1 MVNFGRFK
9 ISAAAQIAKS
19 EYVGVAMS
27 ETCLPAE
34 KITGATPKLFLDA
47 GEAVLKEFNLKNS
60 RCADL
65 IALSPKQK
73 LSIIEVKFSCHD
85 FTGDHKWPE
94 YIGFAD
100 YFYFA
105 VAEDFP
111 QEILPDERMCGIILS
126 DGFDALIARPAPL
139 RPLVN
144 ARRAH
149 LIRQLAVTAMRR
161 LEI

>member
-1 MVNFGRFK
+1 
-9 ISAAAQIAKS
+9 
-19 EYVGVAMS
+19 MS

-34 KITGATPKLFLDA
+34 KITKATAKLFLDA
-47 GEAVLKEFNLKNS
+47 GEAVLKEFTLKNS
-60 RCADL
+60 RRADL

-73 LSIIEVKFSCHD
+73 LSIIEVKFSRHD

-111 QEILPDERMCGIILS
+111 QDILPDERMCGIILS

>member
-1 MVNFGRFK
+1 MWGMPCQRFVCRLK
-9 ISAAAQIAKS
+9 K
-19 EYVGVAMS
+19 
-27 ETCLPAE
+27 LPE
-34 KITGATPKLFLDA
+34 PRQNYFWMQGKRF
-47 GEAVLKEFNLKNS
+47 LKEFTLKNS
-60 RCADL
+60 RRDDL

-73 LSIIEVKFSCHD
+73 LSIIEVKFSRRD

-111 QEILPDERMCGIILS
+111 QDILPDERMCGIILS
-126 DGFDALIARPAPL
+126 DGFDALITRPAPL
-139 RPLVN
+139 RPLAN
-144 ARRAH
+144 GRRAH

>member
-1 MVNFGRFK
+1 MVNFVRFK

-19 EYVGVAMS
+19 EYVGDAMS

-47 GEAVLKEFNLKNS
+47 GEPVLKEFNLKNR

-73 LSIIEVKFSCHD
+73 LSIIEVKFSRHD

-111 QEILPDERMCGIILS
+111 QDILPDERMCGIILS
-126 DGFDALIARPAPL
+126 DGFDALIARLAPL

-149 LIRQLAVTAMRR
+149 LIRQLAVMEMRR

>member
-1 MVNFGRFK
+1 
-9 ISAAAQIAKS
+9 
-19 EYVGVAMS
+19 MS
-27 ETCLPAE
+27 EACLPAE
-34 KITGATPKLFLDA
+34 KITRATANLFLNA
-47 GEAVLKEFNLKNS
+47 GEAVLKEFSLKNS
-60 RCADL
+60 RRADL

-73 LSIIEVKFSCHD
+73 LSIIEVKSSRRD
-85 FTGDHKWPE
+85 FTSDNKWPE

-111 QEILPDERMCGIILS
+111 EDLLPDETMCGIILS
-126 DGFDALIARPAPL
+126 DGFDALITRPAPH
-139 RPLVN
+139 RPLAS

-149 LIRQLAVTAMRR
+149 LIRQLAVNAMRR

>member
-1 MVNFGRFK
+1 
-9 ISAAAQIAKS
+9 
-19 EYVGVAMS
+19 MS
-27 ETCLPAE
+27 ETCLPTE
-34 KITGATPKLFLDA
+34 KITKATAKLFLDA
-47 GEAVLKEFNLKNS
+47 GEAVLKEFTLKNS
-60 RCADL
+60 HRADL

-73 LSIIEVKFSCHD
+73 LSIIEVKSSRRD
-85 FTGDHKWPE
+85 FTSDHKWPE

-100 YFYFA
+100 CFYFA

-111 QEILPDERMCGIILS
+111 QEILPDEGMCGIILS
-126 DGFDALIARPAPL
+126 DGFDALSTRPAPF
-139 RPLVN
+139 RPLAN

>member
-1 MVNFGRFK
+1 VVNFVRFK
-9 ISAAAQIAKS
+9 ISAAAPIAKS
-19 EYVGVAMS
+19 EYVEDAMS

-65 IALSPKQK
+65 IA
-73 LSIIEVKFSCHD
+73 
-85 FTGDHKWPE
+85 
-94 YIGFAD
+94 
-100 YFYFA
+100 
-105 VAEDFP
+105 
-111 QEILPDERMCGIILS
+111 
-126 DGFDALIARPAPL
+126 RPAPL
-139 RPLVN
+139 RPLAN

>member
-1 MVNFGRFK
+1 
-9 ISAAAQIAKS
+9 
-19 EYVGVAMS
+19 MS
-27 ETCLPAE
+27 ETCLPTE
-34 KITGATPKLFLDA
+34 KITKATAKLFLDA
-47 GEAVLKEFNLKNS
+47 GEAVLKEFTLKNS
-60 RCADL
+60 RRADL

-73 LSIIEVKFSCHD
+73 LSIIEVKSSRRD
-85 FTGDHKWPE
+85 FTSDHKWPE

-111 QEILPDERMCGIILS
+111 QEILPDEGMCGIILS
-126 DGFDALIARPAPL
+126 DGFDALITRQAPF
-139 RPLVN
+139 RPLAS

>member
-1 MVNFGRFK
+1 
-9 ISAAAQIAKS
+9 
-19 EYVGVAMS
+19 MS
-27 ETCLPAE
+27 ETCLPTE
-34 KITGATPKLFLDA
+34 KITKATAKLFLDA
-47 GEAVLKEFNLKNS
+47 GEAVLKEFTLKNS
-60 RCADL
+60 RRADL

-73 LSIIEVKFSCHD
+73 LSIIEVKSSRRD
-85 FTGDHKWPE
+85 FTSDHKWPE

-126 DGFDALIARPAPL
+126 DGFDALITWPAPFS
-139 RPLVN
+139 PLAS

>member
-1 MVNFGRFK
+1 MPCQRLVCRLK
-9 ISAAAQIAKS
+9 K
-19 EYVGVAMS
+19 
-27 ETCLPAE
+27 LP
-34 KITGATPKLFLDA
+34 KPRQKLFLDA
-47 GEAVLKEFNLKNS
+47 GEAVLKEFTLKNS
-60 RCADL
+60 RRADL

-73 LSIIEVKFSCHD
+73 LSIIEVKSSRRD
-85 FTGDHKWPE
+85 FTSDHKWPE

-111 QEILPDERMCGIILS
+111 QEILPDEGMCGIILS
-126 DGFDALIARPAPL
+126 DGFDALITRPAPF
-139 RPLVN
+139 RPLAS

>member
-1 MVNFGRFK
+1 
-9 ISAAAQIAKS
+9 
-19 EYVGVAMS
+19 MS

-34 KITGATPKLFLDA
+34 KITKAKEKLFLDA
-47 GEAVLKEFNLKNS
+47 GEAVSKEFTLKNS
-60 RCADL
+60 RRANL

-73 LSIIEVKFSCHD
+73 LSIIEVKSSRRD
-85 FTGDHKWPE
+85 FTSDHKWPE

-139 RPLVN
+139 CPLVN
-144 ARRAH
+144 VRRAH

>member
-1 MVNFGRFK
+1 
-9 ISAAAQIAKS
+9 
-19 EYVGVAMS
+19 MS
-27 ETCLPAE
+27 ETCLPTE
-34 KITGATPKLFLDA
+34 KITKATAKLFLDA
-47 GEAVLKEFNLKNS
+47 GEAVLKEFTLKNS
-60 RCADL
+60 RRADL

-73 LSIIEVKFSCHD
+73 LSIIEVKSSRRD
-85 FTGDHKWPE
+85 FTSDHKWPE

-111 QEILPDERMCGIILS
+111 QDILPDERMCGIILS
-126 DGFDALIARPAPL
+126 DGFDALIARLAPL

-149 LIRQLAVTAMRR
+149 LIRQLAVTAMRQ

>member
-1 MVNFGRFK
+1 MPSPHIRGFL
-9 ISAAAQIAKS
+9 I
-19 EYVGVAMS
+19 MS
-27 ETCLPAE
+27 EACLPAE
-34 KITGATPKLFLDA
+34 KITRATAKLFLNA
-47 GEAVLKEFNLKNS
+47 GEAVLKEFSLKNS
-60 RCADL
+60 RRADL

-73 LSIIEVKFSCHD
+73 LSIIEVKSSHRD
-85 FTGDHKWPE
+85 FTSDNKWPE

-111 QEILPDERMCGIILS
+111 QDILPDETMCGIILS
-126 DGFDALIARPAPL
+126 DGFDALITRPAPH
-139 RPLVN
+139 RPLAS